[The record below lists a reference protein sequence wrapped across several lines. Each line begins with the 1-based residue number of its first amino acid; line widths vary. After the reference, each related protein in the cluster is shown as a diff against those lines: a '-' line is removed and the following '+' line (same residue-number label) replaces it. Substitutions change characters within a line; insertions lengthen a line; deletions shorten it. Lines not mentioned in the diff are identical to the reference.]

1 VTFTIHASKGGH
13 IAQTLR
19 LDPQVA
25 VAKARSLLQT
35 GWEVHITDTAGKR
48 YSPDNFHRLLLVT
61 NAKRHMTPYR
71 ELHDL

>member
-1 VTFTIHASKGGH
+1 MTFTIHASKGGL

-35 GWEVHITDTAGKR
+35 GWEVHITDTAGQR
-48 YSPDNFHRLLLVT
+48 YSSDNFHRLLLVT
-61 NAKRHMTPYR
+61 KAGRHMAPDQ
-71 ELHDL
+71 ESHDL